1 MLLNRINE
9 KKRNQLI
16 GLIDKDEGDDDA
28 DEDDDIDV
36 DVNTKMRLW
45 Y

>member
-1 MLLNRINE
+1 MLLNRIND
-9 KKRNQLI
+9 KKRNLLI
-16 GLIDKDEGDDDA
+16 GLIDKDEGDADA
-28 DEDDDIDV
+28 DEDDDVDV